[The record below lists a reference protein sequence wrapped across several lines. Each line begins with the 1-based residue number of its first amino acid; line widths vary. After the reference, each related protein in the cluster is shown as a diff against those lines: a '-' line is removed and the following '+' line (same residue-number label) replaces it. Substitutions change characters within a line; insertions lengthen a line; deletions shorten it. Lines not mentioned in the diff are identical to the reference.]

1 MPRIYVS
8 WWGLMQHT
16 MQPLW
21 CIYAS
26 SLPVHPMT
34 ALIHHSEL
42 PFLQNAGFRKGD
54 HVDQVSLHSAFTKS
68 NKGKKS
74 SKAKRRKRPGRCR
87 SAGSQLEDT
96 GKGLKSDV
104 GVQQVGQSPG
114 PERVRSA
121 TNVTGTQWQR
131 TGLTHN
137 ICKCKIFTPKGT
149 DALVSSPSVSRLG
162 IYVQQR
168 GPPEP

>member
-1 MPRIYVS
+1 MPHIYVS

-26 SLPVHPMT
+26 CLPVHPMT

-42 PFLQNAGFRKGD
+42 PLLQNAGFRKGD
-54 HVDQVSLHSAFTKS
+54 HVDQVSLHFAFTKS
-68 NKGKKS
+68 NKRKKS
-74 SKAKRRKRPGRCR
+74 SKAKRRKGPGRCR
-87 SAGSQLEDT
+87 SAGSPLLEDT

-104 GVQQVGQSPG
+104 SVQQVGQSPG

-121 TNVTGTQWQR
+121 TNVAGTRQR
-131 TGLTHN
+131 IGLAHN
-137 ICKCKIFTPKGT
+137 NRKCKSAQLF
-149 DALVSSPSVSRLG
+149 SH
-162 IYVQQR
+162 QR
-168 GPPEP
+168 ARTR